1 MKTKHLESVGA
12 TLYHAPETE
21 IVDFLVKQ
29 SVMAASNGILF
40 DGNGPE
46 GYDVDKDEFS
56 W

>member
-21 IVDFLVKQ
+21 IIDFLVEQ
-29 SVMAASNGILF
+29 PVMAASSSVPLG
-40 DGNGPE
+40 GNSPE